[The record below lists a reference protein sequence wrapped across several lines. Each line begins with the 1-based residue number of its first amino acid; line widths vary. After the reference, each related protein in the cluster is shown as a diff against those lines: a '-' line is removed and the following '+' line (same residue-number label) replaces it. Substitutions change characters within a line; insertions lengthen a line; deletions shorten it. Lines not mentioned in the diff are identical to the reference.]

1 MPALFLFII
10 VHLLFNFT
18 LWVRITFWNCVYIR
32 ILMKDDVVY
41 YGLIYFPKDV
51 VVGKPGDNTSSDVF
65 GDIVGSTDILVV
77 D

>member
-1 MPALFLFII
+1 
-10 VHLLFNFT
+10 
-18 LWVRITFWNCVYIR
+18 
-32 ILMKDDVVY
+32 MKDDVVY